1 MSEPVACFL
10 YELIW
15 VHLYLINTDDE
26 KVIEYLKVF
35 TFLSREEIEEIALE
49 QQNAPEKRI
58 AQQALAKEIITDLED
73 KGYKLPCG
81 LIPMCEVVNKL
92 NININYLQ
100 NMVWME
106 VK

>member
-1 MSEPVACFL
+1 MYANETL
-10 YELIW
+10 ELLSKQW
-15 VHLYLINTDDE
+15 CSLQDLMKLTNLGRNSA
-26 KVIEYLKVF
+26 LKI
-35 TFLSREEIEEIALE
+35 R
-49 QQNAPEKRI
+49 
-58 AQQALAKEIITDLED
+58 KEIITDLED

-100 NMVWME
+100 NMVRME

>member
-1 MSEPVACFL
+1 MSANETL
-10 YELIW
+10 ELLSKQW
-15 VHLYLINTDDE
+15 CSLQDLMKLTYLGRNSA
-26 KVIEYLKVF
+26 LKI
-35 TFLSREEIEEIALE
+35 R
-49 QQNAPEKRI
+49 
-58 AQQALAKEIITDLED
+58 KEIITDLED

-100 NMVWME
+100 NMVRME

>member
-1 MSEPVACFL
+1 MSANETLESLSKQWCSLQDLMKLTNLGRNSA
-10 YELIW
+10 
-15 VHLYLINTDDE
+15 
-26 KVIEYLKVF
+26 LKI
-35 TFLSREEIEEIALE
+35 R
-49 QQNAPEKRI
+49 
-58 AQQALAKEIITDLED
+58 KEIITDLED

-100 NMVWME
+100 NMVRME

>member
-1 MSEPVACFL
+1 MSANETL
-10 YELIW
+10 ELLSKQW
-15 VHLYLINTDDE
+15 CSLQDLMKLTNLGRNSA
-26 KVIEYLKVF
+26 LKI
-35 TFLSREEIEEIALE
+35 R
-49 QQNAPEKRI
+49 
-58 AQQALAKEIITDLED
+58 KEITTALED

-100 NMVWME
+100 NMVRME

>member
-1 MSEPVACFL
+1 MSA
-10 YELIW
+10 YETLELLSKQW
-15 VHLYLINTDDE
+15 CSLQDLMKLTNLGRNSA
-26 KVIEYLKVF
+26 LKI
-35 TFLSREEIEEIALE
+35 R
-49 QQNAPEKRI
+49 
-58 AQQALAKEIITDLED
+58 KEIITDLED

-100 NMVWME
+100 NMVRME